1 MRSSTEH
8 LDGQP
13 ARTVLTVATN
23 GGLSARGKVLAAV
36 LTALLLLGLGV
47 GLAMANALPV
57 LGGRAVSETQAGT
70 ATDPERLG
78 TGTVTQGAHVVGA
91 EAIQAEWDGPAVH
104 LDWTG
109 AEYARAET
117 TFIGTRTASPGDAVR
132 RTLLITNA
140 GPGDG
145 VAAVTLDV
153 TELIPEGATNTH
165 FSDDVQLFWSIDGV
179 VGEENF
185 TVLKTGDRQT
195 VAEVAVT
202 QGATIPVMFGFSMD
216 EDAAAP
222 QLAGGP
228 SVDLSFDVGVN
239 LTGNTDT
246 PPLVVTGGTGAMLLI
261 AIAVALLLIGWF
273 VIAAARRRT
282 AEEQSTT
289 VVESHE

>member
-1 MRSSTEH
+1 MPSSTDH
-8 LDGQP
+8 FDGQP
-13 ARTVLTVATN
+13 ARTVLTVAAN
-23 GGLSARGKVLAAV
+23 GGVSTRGKILAAV
-36 LTALLLLGLGV
+36 LTVLLLLGLGV
-47 GLAMANALPV
+47 GLAMADALPV
-57 LGGRAVSETQAGT
+57 LGGRATSETQRSA
-70 ATDPERLG
+70 AAAPERSG
-78 TGTVTQGAHVVGA
+78 SGTVVPGASVVGA

-117 TFIGTRTASPGDAVR
+117 TFIGTRTASPGDSVQ

-153 TELIPEGATNTH
+153 TELIPKGATNTH

-195 VAEVAVT
+195 VAEVAVS
-202 QGATIPVMFGFSMD
+202 QGATIPVMFGFSMS

-222 QLAGGP
+222 RQESGP

-239 LTGNTDT
+239 LTGNTDA
-246 PPLVVTGGTGAMLLI
+246 PPLVMTGGTGAMLLI
-261 AIAVALLLIGWF
+261 AIAVALLIVGWF
-273 VIAAARRRT
+273 ILLAARRRP
-282 AEEQSTT
+282 AEDQSMTVTT
-289 VVESHE
+289 QE